1 MAVMMR
7 AGQGP
12 NPKMLFKN
20 HTPTAFNPI
29 LIEIPKTYFSSRTL
43 PSRFSECLKTHER
56 CSKNATTEPTDLPRI
71 VAQTGLTSRYVSAT
85 WNIAKSVE
93 VATTEVEP
101 YLPSNFAI
109 RPNRV
114 SFRRRRNP
122 PKLLIVNCS
131 WPDFSSVGMTTGVE
145 NVCVLSCPR
154 FKTGWCYKT
163 KYRLAIW
170 SKMLA

>member
-1 MAVMMR
+1 MIR
-7 AGQGP
+7 AGQGSRFR
-12 NPKMLFKN
+12 MLFKN
-20 HTPTAFNPI
+20 HTPAAFKPMP
-29 LIEIPKTYFSSRTL
+29 IEIPKTYFSSRTL
-43 PSRFSECLKTHER
+43 PSRLSECLKTQER
-56 CSKNATTEPTDLPRI
+56 CSKKATTEPTDLPRI
-71 VAQTGLTSRYVSAT
+71 VAQTGLNPKYVSAT
-85 WNIAKSVE
+85 WNIPKSVE

-109 RPNRV
+109 LPNRV
-114 SFRRRRNP
+114 SCRRRRNP

-170 SKMLA
+170 SKILA